1 MSERMNI
8 PNKLTVTRLFLCL
21 LMIVFLELNWK
32 YSGAAAFV
40 IFIVASATD
49 WLDGYLARRYGWITD
64 FGKLLDP
71 LADKVL
77 ISVTYVGLV
86 ARDLA
91 PMWVVVSII
100 AREFLITGLRSFAA
114 SKGVILSAEK
124 WGKNKTFSQMITA
137 LTALLV
143 LAMQNMQY
151 KPQLTAQIERFVL
164 QPLFWVTL
172 VITVY
177 SGLVYYFKNR
187 KLIFE
192 KV

>member
-1 MSERMNI
+1 MNI